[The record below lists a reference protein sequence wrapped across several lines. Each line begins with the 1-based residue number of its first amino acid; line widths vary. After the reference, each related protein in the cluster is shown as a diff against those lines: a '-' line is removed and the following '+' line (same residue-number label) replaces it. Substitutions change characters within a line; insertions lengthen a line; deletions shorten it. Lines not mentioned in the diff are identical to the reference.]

1 LKTAN
6 FCIRLSLARVLSLS
20 FNEIIDSKTCNSHKK
35 ETYLTKSVYAT
46 SLLSLPSNEAYA
58 TSANN
63 PATTVNPIAAIPI

>member
-6 FCIRLSLARVLSLS
+6 FCIRVSLASSPLS

-63 PATTVNPIAAIPI
+63 PATTVNPIAATPT